1 MEDCRVFAIQLL
13 NVFGKSNERVN
24 ENAFANIGNVKAFFF
39 KCASVFVSS
48 SRSLGLYGSILSQ
61 NNTK

>member
-24 ENAFANIGNVKAFFF
+24 ENAFANIGNVKAFFLF
-39 KCASVFVSS
+39 AFAN
-48 SRSLGLYGSILSQ
+48 LTSIG
-61 NNTK
+61 

>member
-24 ENAFANIGNVKAFFF
+24 ENAFANIGNVKAFFLNVQAF
-39 KCASVFVSS
+39 SYLFQGVWA
-48 SRSLGLYGSILSQ
+48 YMEAY
-61 NNTK
+61 